1 MDKMVITESTNKIS
15 GTSTKIGGMT
25 DLTTTTVREPTVD
38 KN

>member
-15 GTSTKIGGMT
+15 GTTKIGGRT

-38 KN
+38 KD